1 MVKDHHFVV
10 SRAVGSGR
18 GEAQPVVVYKK
29 ESSLVEMESPESQY
43 ESLLPGEGNSNPS
56 LLGF

>member
-18 GEAQPVVVYKK
+18 GEAQPVVAYKK
-29 ESSLVEMESPESQY
+29 ESSFFGRNGKS
-43 ESLLPGEGNSNPS
+43 
-56 LLGF
+56 